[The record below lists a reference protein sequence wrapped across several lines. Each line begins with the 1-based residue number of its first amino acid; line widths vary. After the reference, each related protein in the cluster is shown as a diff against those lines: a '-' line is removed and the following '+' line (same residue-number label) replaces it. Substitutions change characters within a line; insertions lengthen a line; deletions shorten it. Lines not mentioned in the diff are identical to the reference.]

1 MDYSDIVKPST
12 FANETYFHKLAK
24 DMRSNDP
31 VPYIESSSYKPFWLL
46 TKHADITEIER
57 QHLIFPNTI
66 KSSLEPHEVEK
77 QLDESGPMLRTLIH
91 MDEPD
96 HKKYRDLTK
105 SWFMPDNLKVF
116 EPHVKDIARQAVD
129 QMLATNG
136 EIDFVREVGVWYPL
150 RVIMLIL
157 GLPTEDERLMLRLTQ
172 ELLGNDDPEMQ
183 REENSQDGGQ
193 SEAIADYFDYFN
205 QITQE
210 KRDYP
215 TDDVAS
221 TIANATIDGRLLDPL
236 EAVSYYVIIATAGHD
251 TTSSALAG
259 GLLALLQHPDEL
271 QRVLAGKIDINLLV
285 DESIRWTSPVK
296 HFMRYATED
305 YELRGK
311 SIKNGDALMM
321 LYPSGNRDEEVFE
334 DSDLFVADRKP
345 NRHLAFGHGAHHCLG
360 HLLAKMEMKYLY
372 EEIFERIVAISLSGK
387 PKIMESNFVTGLK
400 TLPVQITAR

>member
-1 MDYSDIVKPST
+1 M
-12 FANETYFHKLAK
+12 
-24 DMRSNDP
+24 
-31 VPYIESSSYKPFWLL
+31 
-46 TKHADITEIER
+46 
-57 QHLIFPNTI
+57 
-66 KSSLEPHEVEK
+66 
-77 QLDESGPMLRTLIH
+77 
-91 MDEPD
+91 
-96 HKKYRDLTK
+96 
-105 SWFMPDNLKVF
+105 
-116 EPHVKDIARQAVD
+116 
-129 QMLATNG
+129 
-136 EIDFVREVGVWYPL
+136 
-150 RVIMLIL
+150 
-157 GLPTEDERLMLRLTQ
+157 
-172 ELLGNDDPEMQ
+172 
-183 REENSQDGGQ
+183 
-193 SEAIADYFDYFN
+193 
-205 QITQE
+205 
-210 KRDYP
+210 
-215 TDDVAS
+215 
-221 TIANATIDGRLLDPL
+221 
-236 EAVSYYVIIATAGHD
+236 
-251 TTSSALAG
+251 AG

-334 DSDLFVADRKP
+334 DPDVFVADRKP